1 MVQVGLEL
9 GFRVR
14 RMVIELNG
22 CERGEEQ
29 EQERKEKST

>member
-14 RMVIELNG
+14 RMVIELNE
-22 CERGEEQ
+22 CERGEE
-29 EQERKEKST
+29 EQERKEKSI